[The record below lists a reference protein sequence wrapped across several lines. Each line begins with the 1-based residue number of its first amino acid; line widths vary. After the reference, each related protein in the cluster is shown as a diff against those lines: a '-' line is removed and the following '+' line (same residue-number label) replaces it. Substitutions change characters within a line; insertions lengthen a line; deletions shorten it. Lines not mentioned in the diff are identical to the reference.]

1 MASPI
6 RGNTSKGES
15 VLRKKECC
23 DRVLTSL
30 EHSISIPIQGKLSQ
44 RTIFQAL
51 TGMAVNHQSI
61 HSISNS
67 LTLIPSETSIRYHLN
82 KLSIQE
88 LEFVNS
94 QILTEYADTALKRG
108 RPY

>member
-30 EHSISIPIQGKLSQ
+30 EHSISIPIRGKLSQ
-44 RTIFQAL
+44 RTIFQTL
-51 TGMAVNHQSI
+51 TAMAVSHQSI
-61 HSISNS
+61 HSISS
-67 LTLIPSETSIRYHLN
+67 RKTFALVATIRSPIQ
-82 KLSIQE
+82 KL
-88 LEFVNS
+88 
-94 QILTEYADTALKRG
+94 
-108 RPY
+108 

>member
-6 RGNTSKGES
+6 RGNPSRGES
-15 VLRKKECC
+15 ILRKKECC

-51 TGMAVNHQSI
+51 TAMAVDHQSI

-67 LTLIPSETSIRYHLN
+67 LTLEPCETSIRYHLN
-82 KLSIQE
+82 KLSIQD
-88 LEFVNS
+88 LESVS
-94 QILTEYADTALKRG
+94 TQILTEYADAV
-108 RPY
+108 